1 MGEEP
6 DDIESWGW
14 SEYFSELER
23 FFADL
28 ERQYG
33 IARGSYCDYAT
44 ERLDVCEL
52 TLNRL
57 SSVIDAGRSPEGT
70 VLFGLRARLERLTDL
85 VRSLRFQWHQ
95 YSATSDTRS
104 EQSSYRAISIA
115 GGRRGRPSFFVS
127 EQQILY
133 LRSLSFTWIEIASL
147 LGISRMTLYRRR
159 QEFGLMED
167 PRTVPSDVELSQLVQ
182 DLFFF
187 FFFFL

>member
-115 GGRRGRPSFFVS
+115 GGRRGRPSFFRFRATNSIFEVTL
-127 EQQILY
+127 IHLD
-133 LRSLSFTWIEIASL
+133 RDSFIAWHFKND
-147 LGISRMTLYRRR
+147 TL
-159 QEFGLMED
+159 Q
-167 PRTVPSDVELSQLVQ
+167 T
-182 DLFFF
+182 
-187 FFFFL
+187 